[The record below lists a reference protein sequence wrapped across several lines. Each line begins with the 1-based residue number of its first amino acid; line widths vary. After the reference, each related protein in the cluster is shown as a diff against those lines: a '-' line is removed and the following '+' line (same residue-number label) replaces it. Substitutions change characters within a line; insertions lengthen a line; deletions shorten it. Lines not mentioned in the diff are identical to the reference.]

1 MIELHKYERVHVY
14 HTRSKCT
21 HIYGPNQS
29 GGHVGGGVLTTL
41 RNNLAPPRRGGRAF
55 IRGGHIFEQVR
66 YNNCI
71 YNRYAREVPLYADDD
86 KRGILVHQTVPLT
99 IIGASLS
106 EPNISDLSTVW

>member
-41 RNNLAPPRRGGRAF
+41 RNNLAPEEGGGRLFEGGIYSSKYGIIIAF
-55 IRGGHIFEQVR
+55 TIGMLVKFLFMLMMTK
-66 YNNCI
+66 
-71 YNRYAREVPLYADDD
+71 EVFSCTRLF
-86 KRGILVHQTVPLT
+86 L
-99 IIGASLS
+99 
-106 EPNISDLSTVW
+106 